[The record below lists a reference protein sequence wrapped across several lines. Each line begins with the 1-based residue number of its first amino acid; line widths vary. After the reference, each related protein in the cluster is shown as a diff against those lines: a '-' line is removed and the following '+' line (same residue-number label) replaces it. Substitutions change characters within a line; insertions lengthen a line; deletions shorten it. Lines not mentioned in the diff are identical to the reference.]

1 MLNKGVN
8 EKSRSYDKCFFS
20 FLPTA
25 VCRLPLFPAQDTWL
39 ISFLI
44 LNLFNIFEISLCVS
58 KSSGTVLVYTFMLDK
73 YNRVSSLNSLSLD
86 LPFLNTLY
94 PLELG

>member
-1 MLNKGVN
+1 M
-8 EKSRSYDKCFFS
+8 
-20 FLPTA
+20 FLLISAHSCVQAPF
-25 VCRLPLFPAQDTWL
+25 VSCSNTWL

>member
-1 MLNKGVN
+1 MKKLGAMINV
-8 EKSRSYDKCFFS
+8 SSHFC
-20 FLPTA
+20 PTA

-73 YNRVSSLNSLSLD
+73 YNRVSSLNSLS
-86 LPFLNTLY
+86 
-94 PLELG
+94 

>member
-1 MLNKGVN
+1 MFILISAPQLCAGSLCFLL
-8 EKSRSYDKCFFS
+8 KS
-20 FLPTA
+20 
-25 VCRLPLFPAQDTWL
+25 TWL

-44 LNLFNIFEISLCVS
+44 LNLFNIFEMSLCIS

-86 LPFLNTLY
+86 LPLLNKLY
-94 PLELG
+94 SLELG